1 MLMCGGTLM
10 PRYNSRQSV
19 FASTLRRAAEV
30 ILLGMILDQP
40 APAAA
45 DQNVA
50 EIIRSARQSAPG
62 IWSGPGGG
70 VSSRTEPDPRASAI
84 ADSLSRMPGLRG
96 SLTNAA
102 PGGAK
107 GSAAQKEAITLL
119 QNRVGEEI
127 TVRLRAENQTAMQI
141 RGRRLEPPAAGPS
154 LAGPEEA
161 GERTARGFLR
171 KNRIL
176 LRLDDPDNELKLSRG
191 ERDDLG
197 YRHLRF
203 TQVHQGLPVWPA
215 GLSVHLD
222 PAGNVHLLDGAY
234 APSPS
239 AVGTKPEIAAPEAAR
254 RAQAGVPGGSTGT
267 SGQPELIVYAPLDK
281 PPRLAWKLDVAVDLR
296 HAWRVA
302 VDALDGAILSR
313 ANQCMDAHVTGSGT
327 DMAGVTRTLEV
338 WQQGGT
344 NYLIDTTKQMFKPA
358 FDPIQDPHGAITV
371 FDARDVTQA
380 QLNQKLE
387 VFFVTSASPT
397 SWSPPDA
404 VSAAMNFSQTYD
416 YYLERHGRDSVDGE
430 GGNITAAVRISQLD
444 NAFWNGQLKM
454 MFFGDVQP
462 YAKALDVI
470 GHELTHGVT
479 QHSAG
484 LVYENQPGALNEA
497 FSDIFGEMVEAR
509 TVGQPDWLVGTQLAQ
524 PARDMR
530 NPSSMTIGGLNR
542 PYPSKMSEYLQL
554 PNNEGGD
561 SGGVH
566 LNSSIV
572 NHAYYLLAAG
582 LDGNV
587 GLRDAER
594 IFYRC
599 LTQHLQP
606 QSQFVDARLGCI
618 AAAEALFGQDSSQ
631 ARKVA
636 EAFDAVEIVAAP
648 SAPPPSPTPVVQG
661 PDSTLFIYFETG
673 GFLFDYV
680 LGRRETARG
689 DGNSGVA
696 LAGPTR
702 LARPS
707 VLGDGSVAVFVDSTY
722 DLAAVDTVSGFEQR
736 LGYAGQVH
744 SVAASPN
751 GQLYAFVLRDPFTG
765 QPGNQI
771 TVLDL
776 VNKTNRTFKLVAP
789 VVDGAPVDN
798 VLNADA
804 MVFSTDNRF
813 LIYDAVSQIHFRG
826 VGAVERWSL
835 FAIDLASEQTAVIVP
850 PLEDLNTGNPAMGR
864 AGNRFLTFDAEDT
877 RTTNS
882 TIINLD
888 LFSGDMA
895 AVGTNAFG
903 LGYPCFSGDESAVI
917 YGKED
922 ANAVWTGTSLVKQPL
937 AANRLTPVG
946 RPTLWVQDAPIGVIY
961 RRGTYV
967 SSNALPQVT
976 ISAPANNSTFDAP
989 ATVTLTAAASDADGQ
1004 IAKVEFYQ
1012 GSTKLG
1018 EATAAPFTQTFS
1030 NVPAGNYRLIARAI
1044 DNLGGTADSTPV
1056 NITVG
1061 QSLPPPSLVITSFSS
1076 ANGAFEFAFRSERGK
1091 AYDVEASTDLVSW
1104 TSVGSVAANTD
1115 SATFRDAPP
1124 APLLKRF
1131 YRVRYGAAAP
1141 GAPSITTQ
1149 PLTQTVSVG
1158 ANVTL
1163 TVAATGANLR
1173 YQWKRDGTVLNGKTA
1188 ASLELTAVTAADAG
1202 AYVVEVS
1209 NASGSVTSQAAIITI
1224 SAGSPVATL
1233 PEPNRLYPEGT
1244 RFGGS
1249 LFGVEFTIPP
1259 KWKGGLKAKTPLM
1272 LFGSDTEPGLIM
1284 ETIGFA
1290 WTQDEILR
1298 DPGLAGGFESDMG
1311 TPVGKVQFR
1320 PTNPASPLTLT
1331 GTNRISGEFSGWG
1344 RDQAGNAILIYY
1356 NLELVTH
1363 PSGGFVVFIGITT
1376 QEYHAENLIQLKAFA
1391 AAVIVTPRP
1400 TNHDYMTF
1408 LNGRSYK
1415 GAGSGHDWYTSQP
1428 GIYSSSAS
1436 TSSWSENYSSFC
1448 AQGTFKVDTTSE
1460 FYASTTS
1467 PSSGYMSLSDS
1478 STTTE
1483 YGQWTI
1489 VQTPE
1494 YGNVMLLVT
1503 LNNGYLIVPVKIEGD
1518 GTLFVGQNKLTPYGT
1533 FNCQ

>member
-1 MLMCGGTLM
+1 ML
-10 PRYNSRQSV
+10 RYDSRQSL
-19 FASTLRRAAEV
+19 FAGTTHRAAV
-30 ILLGMILDQP
+30 IILLGAVLGQFV
-40 APAAA
+40 APAAE
-45 DQNVA
+45 QNAA
-50 EIIRSARQSAPG
+50 EIIRSARQSSAG
-62 IWSGPGGG
+62 IWGGSGVG
-70 VSSRTEPDPRASAI
+70 VSSRTEPDPRATAI
-84 ADSLSRMPGLRG
+84 AESLSQMSVLSGVM
-96 SLTNAA
+96 TNAA
-102 PGGAK
+102 SGGA
-107 GSAAQKEAITLL
+107 GVLAAQRTAITLL
-119 QNRVGEEI
+119 QSRAGEAI
-127 TVRLRAENQTAMQI
+127 TVHLRPENQTAMQI
-141 RGRRLEPPAAGPS
+141 RGRRLEPPATGPS
-154 LAGPEEA
+154 LAGQAEA
-161 GERTARGFLR
+161 GERTARNFLR
-171 KNRIL
+171 QNRVL
-176 LRLDDPDNELKLSRG
+176 LRLDDPDNELKLSGG

-203 TQVHQGLPVWPA
+203 TQVHQCLPVWPA

-222 PAGNVHLLDGAY
+222 PAGNVQLMDGAY

-239 AVGTKPEIAAPEAAR
+239 GVAAQPEIVAPEAAR
-254 RAQAGVPGGSTGT
+254 RAQAGVAGGSSGT
-267 SGQPELIVYAPLDK
+267 VGQPGLIVYAPLDK
-281 PPRLAWKLDVAVDLR
+281 PPRLAWKVDVAVDLQ
-296 HAWRVA
+296 HAWRVV
-302 VDALDGAILSR
+302 VDALDGTILSR
-313 ANQCMDAHVTGSGT
+313 ANRCMDAHVTGSGT
-327 DMAGVTRTLEV
+327 DMAGVTRPLEV
-338 WQQGGT
+338 WQAGGT
-344 NYLIDTTKQMFKPA
+344 NYLIDTTKPMFKSA
-358 FDPIQDPHGAITV
+358 FDPVQDPHGAITI

-387 VFFVTSASPT
+387 VFFVTSASPN

-404 VSAAMNFSQTYD
+404 VSAAMNFSRTYD
-416 YYLERHGRDSVDGE
+416 YYLERHARDSVDGQ

-462 YAKALDVI
+462 YVKALDVI

-524 PARDMR
+524 PARNMR
-530 NPSSMTIGGLNR
+530 NPSSMMIGGANR

-554 PNNEGGD
+554 PNTEGGD

-566 LNSSIV
+566 INSSIV

-606 QSQFVDARLGCI
+606 QSQFIDARLGCI
-618 AAAEALFGQDSSQ
+618 AAAEALFGQDSAQ
-631 ARKVA
+631 VRKVA
-636 EAFDAVEIVAAP
+636 EAFDAVEIFAAP
-648 SAPPPSPTPVVQG
+648 SAPAPSPTPVVQG
-661 PDSTLFIYFETG
+661 SDSTLFIYFDS
-673 GFLFDYV
+673 FYFDYV
-680 LGRRETARG
+680 VGRRETAQG
-689 DGNSGVA
+689 DGNYGVA

-722 DLAAVDTVSGFEQR
+722 DLAAVNTGSGLEQR
-736 LGYAGQVH
+736 LGFPGQVH

-751 GQLYAFVLRDPFTG
+751 GQLYAFVLRDPLTG

-776 VNKTNRTFKLVAP
+776 VNNTNRTFKLVAP

-804 MVFSTDNRF
+804 MVFSTDSRF

-850 PLEDLNTGNPAMGR
+850 PLEHMNTGNPAMGR

-882 TIINLD
+882 TIMNLD

-903 LGYPCFSGDESAVI
+903 LGYPCFTGDESAVI
-917 YGKED
+917 YAKED
-922 ANAVWTGTSLVKQPL
+922 ASALWTGTSLVKQPL
-937 AANRLTPVG
+937 ASNRLTPVG
-946 RPTLWVQDAPIGVIY
+946 SPTLWVQDAPIGVIY

-976 ISAPANNSTFDAP
+976 IRAPADNSAFDAP
-989 ATVTLTAAASDADGQ
+989 ATVTVTAVASDSDGQ
-1004 IAKVEFYQ
+1004 IAKVEFYE
-1012 GSTKLG
+1012 GSTKVG
-1018 EATAAPFTQTFS
+1018 EVASAPFSHTFS

-1056 NITVG
+1056 NISVV
-1061 QSLPPPSLVITSFSS
+1061 QSVPPPSLVITSFGST
-1076 ANGAFEFAFRSERGK
+1076 NGAFEFAFRSQSGK
-1091 AYDVEASTDLVSW
+1091 TYDVEASTDLVTW
-1104 TSVGSVAANTD
+1104 TSVGGVVANTT
-1115 SATFRDAPP
+1115 SASFRETGAG
-1124 APLLKRF
+1124 LLAKRF
-1131 YRVRYGAAAP
+1131 YRVRFGAAAP
-1141 GAPSITTQ
+1141 GAPTITTQ
-1149 PLTQTVSVG
+1149 PLSQTVSVG
-1158 ANVTL
+1158 GNVTL
-1163 TVAATGANLR
+1163 TVIATGASLR
-1173 YQWKRDGTVLNGKTA
+1173 YQWKHDGAVLNGRTA
-1188 ASLELTAVTAADAG
+1188 ASLDLAVVTAADAG

-1209 NASGSVTSQAAIITI
+1209 NASGSVTSQAALITV

-1272 LFGSDTEPGLIM
+1272 LFGSDTEPGLII

-1290 WTQDEILR
+1290 WTQDEILN
-1298 DPGLAGGFESDMG
+1298 DPGLSGGFESDMG
-1311 TPVGKVQFR
+1311 GLGKVQFR
-1320 PTNPASPLTLT
+1320 PTNPASPLSLT

-1344 RDQAGNAILIYY
+1344 RDQAGNAVLVYY
-1356 NLELVTH
+1356 NLELVVH
-1363 PSGGFVVFIGITT
+1363 PSGGFVVFIGITS
-1376 QEYHAENLIQLKAFA
+1376 QEYHTKNLIQLKAFA
-1391 AAVIVTPRP
+1391 ATVIVTPRP
-1400 TNHDYMTF
+1400 TNRDYMTY

-1503 LNNGYLIVPVKIEGD
+1503 LNNGYLIVPVKIEND
-1518 GTLFVGQNKLTPYGT
+1518 GSLFVGQNKLAPYGT